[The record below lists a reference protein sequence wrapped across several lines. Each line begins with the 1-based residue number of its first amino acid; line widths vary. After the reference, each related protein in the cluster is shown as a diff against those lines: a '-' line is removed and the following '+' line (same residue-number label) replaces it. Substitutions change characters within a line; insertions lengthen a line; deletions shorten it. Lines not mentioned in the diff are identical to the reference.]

1 MQSVCVLILLS
12 SAQTSPF
19 LKEPSLCPR
28 LLLLQLVPL
37 LFLRKFAGALH
48 QGCLASPQQATLE
61 ALVVWLPSS
70 SAAVCSS
77 LGLRPSD
84 PRAALGSAH
93 LPPPHTWEG
102 HPDDQS
108 TPVSPLTPGC
118 APACCVLLPSPFLLS
133 ENSGFSPV
141 SGAIFGEMMS

>member
-1 MQSVCVLILLS
+1 MQSVRVLTLLS

-19 LKEPSLCPR
+19 LKEPSLCPC
-28 LLLLQLVPL
+28 LLLLLLVPL
-37 LFLRKFAGALH
+37 LFLRKFTGALR

-61 ALVVWLPSS
+61 ALLVWLPSS

-77 LGLRPSD
+77 LSASGPLT
-84 PRAALGSAH
+84 PRAALGPAH

-108 TPVSPLTPGC
+108 TPSL
-118 APACCVLLPSPFLLS
+118 LLPLGAPQLAVSCSLLLF
-133 ENSGFSPV
+133 FS
-141 SGAIFGEMMS
+141 